1 MRRVLKIVIILT
13 ALISTC
19 PKIFAFRDFFTNK
32 WSTIPGA
39 VEKWEM
45 TQKLAMVT
53 LSIPD
58 DKSPSGE
65 NQKITLTQVRQ
76 SEGQNSLKD
85 EVVEIM
91 LQTESGPQISLRK
104 IYDNH
109 SAIPELSEP
118 LPGRYNEV
126 LTEEIR
132 QAAYKHSYAPTEHIA
147 FFKSKDENFHL
158 IQSGKIIIFW
168 DNTLN
173 KRYSWLLTEPWKEIS
188 AAECRSV
195 SETLT
200 GKELRMENEW
210 PPFLVL
216 NEKNCASA
224 FTKSATKHGARS
236 IPIDENTAKRLLRG
250 AIFGKYASNVKLTG
264 YCKWG
269 ENYILQFSLIPSY
282 FEDCLCFSKCTAY
295 YTIMYDKNGRVLDSI
310 MYKIKDSSDTYNENS
325 NRINLNIIL
334 DDIYNHNFEY
344 EILPDRFLMTNA
356 KWNCNK
362 NRNLW
367 TYDSQNWMWSWSGD
381 PQVFLHHFP
390 LTSLDYYL
398 WRNVYMSSGSGEF
411 AEDING
417 WLASVIVIDPDGF
430 KDWVNRSDSEQNSII
445 RGNTLDKNG
454 NFRMLDSFYNE
465 ELQLEFFNE
474 WIQ

>member
-216 NEKNCASA
+216 NKKIA
-224 FTKSATKHGARS
+224 H
-236 IPIDENTAKRLLRG
+236 RLLLNLLLNMAHVQYR
-250 AIFGKYASNVKLTG
+250 LT
-264 YCKWG
+264 K
-269 ENYILQFSLIPSY
+269 
-282 FEDCLCFSKCTAY
+282 T
-295 YTIMYDKNGRVLDSI
+295 
-310 MYKIKDSSDTYNENS
+310 
-325 NRINLNIIL
+325 
-334 DDIYNHNFEY
+334 
-344 EILPDRFLMTNA
+344 LPN
-356 KWNCNK
+356 
-362 NRNLW
+362 
-367 TYDSQNWMWSWSGD
+367 
-381 PQVFLHHFP
+381 VFLEVQYSGNMP
-390 LTSLDYYL
+390 LTS
-398 WRNVYMSSGSGEF
+398 N
-411 AEDING
+411 
-417 WLASVIVIDPDGF
+417 
-430 KDWVNRSDSEQNSII
+430 
-445 RGNTLDKNG
+445 
-454 NFRMLDSFYNE
+454 
-465 ELQLEFFNE
+465 
-474 WIQ
+474 